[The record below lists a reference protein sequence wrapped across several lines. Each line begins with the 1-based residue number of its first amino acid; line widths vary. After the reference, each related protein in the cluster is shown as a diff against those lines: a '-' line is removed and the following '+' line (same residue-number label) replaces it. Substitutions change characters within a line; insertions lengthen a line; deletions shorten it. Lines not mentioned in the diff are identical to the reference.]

1 MPNENNIKVVK
12 KLEDKIKGASALY
25 FTKYTGMNVAQAT
38 QLRRDFR
45 NNSVEYKISKN
56 TLTKI
61 AAKNAGYDNLDDLFV
76 GQVGIA
82 YSKDDP
88 SAPAKIIK
96 DFIKENDFFKVS
108 GILFDGNRIE
118 QNLFNVL
125 ANLPSREEMYAKILN
140 GLSQPMTKLTLLLNS
155 PMNKLVNVL
164 DNLKKV
170 KA

>member
-1 MPNENNIKVVK
+1 MCRENNVNYEV
-12 KLEDKIKGASALY
+12 
-25 FTKYTGMNVAQAT
+25 T
-38 QLRRDFR
+38 
-45 NNSVEYKISKN
+45 KN

-61 AAKNAGYDNLDDLFV
+61 AAKNAGYENLDDLFV

-108 GILFDGNRIE
+108 GILFDGDRIE

-125 ANLPSREEMYAKILN
+125 ADLPSREEMYAKILN

-155 PMNKLVNVL
+155 PMSKLVNVL